1 MQNHGSFL
9 GRRARQIA
17 ACAFLLLT
25 LAAYAHGRRHEPQGV
40 SISGTPASTDKAGSP
55 YSFVPTAAGP
65 RGRTLTFSVSGR
77 PSWATF
83 SSATG
88 QLSGTPASSASGS
101 YPNITIT
108 VTDGSASASLP
119 AFTITV
125 SAPPSAPPTIAGT
138 PATSVAA
145 GTAYSFTPLTTD
157 PSSAALSFTVQNL
170 PGWAT
175 FNSASGNLSG
185 TPGASAA
192 GTYSNIVISVSAGG
206 SAPVSLAPFAI
217 TVTQSSSGSATLS
230 WTQPLVNTN
239 GTTLTDLAGY
249 RIYYGTSASNLSQVI
264 QLTGTGLST
273 YVISNLS
280 SATWYFGMTA
290 YDSAGMES
298 ALSNLGS
305 KSIP

>member
-9 GRRARQIA
+9 GRRARQVG

-25 LAAYAHGRRHEPQGV
+25 LAAYAHVRRHEPQGV
-40 SISGTPASTDKAGSP
+40 SISGTPATTDASGSP
-55 YSFVPTAAGP
+55 YNFVPTASGP
-65 RGRTLTFSVSGR
+65 RGRTLTFTVAGR
-77 PSWATF
+77 PAWASF
-83 SSATG
+83 NSATG
-88 QLSGTPASSASGS
+88 QLSGTPASAVSAS
-101 YPNITIT
+101 YPNITIS
-108 VTDGSASASLP
+108 VTDGAASASLP

-145 GTAYSFTPLTTD
+145 GAAYSFTPLTTD
-157 PSSAALSFTVQNL
+157 PGSAALSFTVQNL
-170 PGWAT
+170 PGWAA
-175 FNSASGNLSG
+175 FNASTGNLSG
-185 TPGASAA
+185 TPGTSAA

-206 SAPVSLAPFAI
+206 AAAVSLAPFAI
-217 TVTQSSSGSATLS
+217 TVTQSSTGSATLS
-230 WTQPLVNTN
+230 WTQPLQNTN
-239 GTTLTDLAGY
+239 GSTLTDLAGY
-249 RIYYGTSASNLSQVI
+249 RIYYGTSAGNLNQVI
-264 QLTGTGLST
+264 QLTGTGLTT

-290 YDSAGMES
+290 YDSGGMES

>member
-1 MQNHGSFL
+1 MQNHGSFF
-9 GRRARQIA
+9 GRRARQAA

-25 LAAYAHGRRHEPQGV
+25 LAAYAHVRRHEPTAV
-40 SISGTPASTDKAGSP
+40 SITGTPATSDQTGSP
-55 YSFVPTAAGP
+55 YSFVPTASGP
-65 RGRTLTFSVSGR
+65 RNRTLTFSVVGR

-83 SSATG
+83 NSATG
-88 QLSGTPASSASGS
+88 QLSGTPASSASGT
-101 YPNITIT
+101 YPNIAIS

-119 AFTITV
+119 PFTITV
-125 SAPPSAPPTIAGT
+125 TAPPSAAPTIAGT

-145 GTAYSFTPLTTD
+145 GSAYSFTPLTTD

-175 FNSASGNLSG
+175 FNASTGNLAG
-185 TPGASAA
+185 TPQATAA
-192 GTYSNIVISVSAGG
+192 GTYSNIVISVSAGT

-217 TVTQSSSGSATLS
+217 TVTQSSTGTATLS
-230 WTQPLVNTN
+230 WTQTMQNTN
-239 GTTLTDLAGY
+239 GSTLTNLAGY
-249 RIYYGTSASNLSQVI
+249 RIYYGTSPSNLSQVI
-264 QLTGTGLST
+264 QLTGTGLTT

-290 YDSAGMES
+290 YDSAGIES

-305 KSIP
+305 KAIP